1 MWYLSVREFAKNFAC
16 SFENIALKPA
26 EIQLLTAK
34 KKVKNFQSTNSYYS
48 SFLNERLFS
57 SLFAENYKN

>member
-1 MWYLSVREFAKNFAC
+1 MWYLSVREFVKNFAC

-34 KKVKNFQSTNSYYS
+34 KKTKNFQNLQ
-48 SFLNERLFS
+48 FFP
-57 SLFAENYKN
+57 K